1 MGKKVVIF
9 HCEDWVAVYVDD
21 ELWEEGYSLSDVNY
35 IKIGIL
41 AGSLQNID
49 VYYQEDEEKDVSF
62 TEMLIDVKMDLFY
75 KVV

>member
-9 HCEDWVAVYVDD
+9 NCEDWVAVYVDG
-21 ELWEEGYSLSDVNY
+21 ELWAEEHSLSDLDF

-49 VYYQEDEEKDVSF
+49 VYYQEDEEKNVSF

-75 KVV
+75 KE